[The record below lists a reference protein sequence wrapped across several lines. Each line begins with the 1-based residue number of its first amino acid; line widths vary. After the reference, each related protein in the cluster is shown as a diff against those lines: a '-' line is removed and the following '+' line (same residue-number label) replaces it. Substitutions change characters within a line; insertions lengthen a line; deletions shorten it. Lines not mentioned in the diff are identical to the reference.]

1 MLSNLILF
9 TALLITGVSSCTTAS
24 SGGKTPGDSLAAET
38 ALPEKSRIDTAAR
51 IAAYKKAC
59 TAVAQKQAVFQKR
72 YAAAADQPARD
83 KITVEARSYLVRMLT
98 DSIFPGWYETTW
110 DFNGVSQEP
119 LTGPIACGYFVTTTL
134 KQSKFDID
142 RIFLAQQASS
152 VLIRKMC
159 DKDRIKVVTNGQLDK
174 MITYLQAQPDGI
186 YILGLDNH
194 VGYVVKKGKTLDMV
208 HSSYWPQV
216 KVVRETMAESAIVKE
231 SKYYMVGNVL
241 HSKGTIE
248 AWLTGTA
255 IR

>member
-1 MLSNLILF
+1 MLTNLILC
-9 TALLITGVSSCTTAS
+9 TALVFAGVSSCTTPAS
-24 SGGKTPGDSLAAET
+24 GDKMPGDSVAAQTPE
-38 ALPEKSRIDTAAR
+38 PEKTRIDTAAR
-51 IAAYKKAC
+51 LAAYRKAC
-59 TAVAQKQAVFQKR
+59 AAVAKQQVVFQQR
-72 YAAAADQPARD
+72 YSAAADQPARD
-83 KITVEARSYLVRMLT
+83 KVTAAARTYLVRMFS

-134 KQSKFDID
+134 KQAKFDID
-142 RIFLAQQASS
+142 RVFLAQQASS

-159 DKDRIKVVTNGQLDK
+159 DKDRIKVVTGGQLDK
-174 MITYLQAQPDGI
+174 LVTYLQAQPDGI

-231 SKYYMVGNVL
+231 SKYFMVGNVL
-241 HSKGTIE
+241 HSKATIE

>member
-1 MLSNLILF
+1 MLTNLILC
-9 TALLITGVSSCTTAS
+9 TALLFAGISSCTTAS
-24 SGGKTPGDSLAAET
+24 TGGKITGDSVAAENPE
-38 ALPEKSRIDTAAR
+38 PEKPRIDTAAR
-51 IAAYKKAC
+51 LAAYKKAC
-59 TAVAQKQAVFQKR
+59 AAVAKQQVIFQKR
-72 YAAAADQPARD
+72 YAAADQPARD
-83 KITVEARSYLVRMLT
+83 KITAEARAYLVRMFS

-134 KQSKFDID
+134 KQAKFDID
-142 RIFLAQQASS
+142 RVFLAQQASS

-159 DKDRIKVVTNGQLDK
+159 DKDRIKVVANGQLDK
-174 MITYLQAQPDGI
+174 LITYLQAQPDGI

-231 SKYYMVGNVL
+231 SKYFMVGNVL
-241 HSKGTIE
+241 HSKATIE
-248 AWLTGTA
+248 AWVNGTA

>member
-1 MLSNLILF
+1 MLTNLILC
-9 TALLITGVSSCTTAS
+9 TALFITGVSSCTTAA
-24 SGGKTPGDSLAAET
+24 SGGKTAGDSLAAET

-59 TAVAQKQAVFQKR
+59 TAVARKQVVFQKR
-72 YAAAADQPARD
+72 YAAADQPARD
-83 KITVEARSYLVRMLT
+83 KITAEARSYLVRMLS

-134 KQSKFDID
+134 KQAKFDID
-142 RIFLAQQASS
+142 RVFLAQQASS
-152 VLIRKMC
+152 VLIKKMC

-174 MITYLQAQPDGI
+174 LITYLQAQPDGI

-216 KVVRETMAESAIVKE
+216 KVVREEMAESAIVKE
-231 SKYYMVGNVL
+231 SKYFMVGNVL
-241 HSKGTIE
+241 HSKATIE